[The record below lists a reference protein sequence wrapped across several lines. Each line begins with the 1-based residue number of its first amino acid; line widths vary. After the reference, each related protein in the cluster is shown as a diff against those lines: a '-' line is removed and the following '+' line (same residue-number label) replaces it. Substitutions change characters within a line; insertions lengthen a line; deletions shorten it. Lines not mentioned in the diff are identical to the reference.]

1 MKGMTTS
8 ISDEEIQSLDVGDQ
22 VSISQICN
30 CRYSFIFV
38 KLFLYFF
45 HTHRHG
51 LFLPIFHI
59 VHIYSLKSFN
69 SIFSFFLFQLN
80 GIRFAL

>member
-8 ISDEEIQSLDVGDQ
+8 ISDEEIRSLDVGDH

-45 HTHRHG
+45 HY
-51 LFLPIFHI
+51 P
-59 VHIYSLKSFN
+59 
-69 SIFSFFLFQLN
+69 
-80 GIRFAL
+80 

>member
-1 MKGMTTS
+1 MKKLTTP

-69 SIFSFFLFQLN
+69 SISVFSCFN
-80 GIRFAL
+80 